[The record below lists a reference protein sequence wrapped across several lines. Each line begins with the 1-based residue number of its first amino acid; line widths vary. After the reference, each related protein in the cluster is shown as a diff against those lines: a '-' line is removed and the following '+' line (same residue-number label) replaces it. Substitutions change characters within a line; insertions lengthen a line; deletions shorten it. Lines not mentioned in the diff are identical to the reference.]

1 MQQQPHITTKHTYNA
16 AVVRFQFNFNSEM
29 EELSQGAADIIDLSG
44 DGGLLKK
51 ILSEGTGA
59 VVQAGL
65 KVDVEYYGA

>member
-1 MQQQPHITTKHTYNA
+1 LRAFPIQLQQATRWHNA
-16 AVVRFQFNFNSEM
+16 GA
-29 EELSQGAADIIDLSG
+29 QGDADINDLSG

-51 ILSEGTGA
+51 SLSEGTGA

>member
-1 MQQQPHITTKHTYNA
+1 
-16 AVVRFQFNFNSEM
+16 M
-29 EELSQGAADIIDLSG
+29 EELSQDGADIIDLSG